1 MAAEA
6 SSVNAHFLITAPK
19 SFCRQY
25 LAWSVAFHFL
35 ELSLACPSCGNG
47 APVKDFACRKCGH
60 FGYQTVR
67 RSNKS
72 STDDCWNCRNGS
84 PRAFATSFAKTWKF
98 LRLADSRKRK
108 RWGLGRCYVV
118 GAKGVIDK
126 NVDLEKL
133 ARDLKA
139 SEPRETLK

>member
-1 MAAEA
+1 LELPKWLS
-6 SSVNAHFLITAPK
+6 SSVCNELCENVEVFA
-19 SFCRQY
+19 SCRQQK
-25 LAWSVAFHFL
+25 A
-35 ELSLACPSCGNG
+35 
-47 APVKDFACRKCGH
+47 
-60 FGYQTVR
+60 
-67 RSNKS
+67 
-72 STDDCWNCRNGS
+72 
-84 PRAFATSFAKTWKF
+84 
-98 LRLADSRKRK
+98 K